1 MLTKADDYP
10 IHQTSRP
17 IAYTG
22 SDRNFYDRYFFNG
35 YSRGAETYFALAFGV
50 YPNLD
55 VMDKAVDI
63 CPVGAILRKRVGFQV
78 PVGKRAYEI
87 YEAESSEAVLL
98 VAALRGTYHMTEL
111 AGAELIMSIHPRYQA
126 ILLEPG
132 IPREQRI
139 DLPVEPQAIERLQNM
154 PEFVRAY
161 ELNGMKPH
169 EFIAFGATQRTLSQF
184 DQVGWAML
192 EAFDAF

>member
-1 MLTKADDYP
+1 M
-10 IHQTSRP
+10 
-17 IAYTG
+17 
-22 SDRNFYDRYFFNG
+22 
-35 YSRGAETYFALAFGV
+35 
-50 YPNLD
+50 
-55 VMDKAVDI
+55 
-63 CPVGAILRKRVGFQV
+63 
-78 PVGKRAYEI
+78 
-87 YEAESSEAVLL
+87 
-98 VAALRGTYHMTEL
+98 AALRGTYHMTEL